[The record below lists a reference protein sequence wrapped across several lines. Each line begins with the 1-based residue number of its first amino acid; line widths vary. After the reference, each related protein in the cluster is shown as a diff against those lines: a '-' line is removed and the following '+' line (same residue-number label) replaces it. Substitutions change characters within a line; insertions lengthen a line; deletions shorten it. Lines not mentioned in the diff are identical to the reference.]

1 MTITVTATRV
11 LVLNSGSSSVKY
23 QLLDMRDASR
33 LAVGLVERIGEQT
46 SRLKHTCLTSG
57 GTREHTGPIAD
68 HDAAL
73 KAVAE
78 ELSRDGLGLDSPEL
92 AAIGHR
98 VVHGGMFFT
107 EPTVIDDEVL
117 TEIER
122 LIPVAP
128 LHNPA
133 NLTGIR
139 TAQGLRP
146 DLPQVAVFDTAF
158 HTTMPEP
165 AARYAIDPKIADR
178 HRIRRYGFHGTS
190 HAYVSRETARL
201 LGKNPSEVNV
211 IVLHLGNGASAS
223 AVERGRCVDTSMG
236 LTPLEGLVMGTRSG
250 DVDPAVI
257 FHLARVGDMSMDE
270 IDTLLNK
277 RSGLFGLCGDNDMR
291 EIRRRID
298 EGDEAAA
305 LAFDIYIH
313 RLKKYIGAYYAVLGK
328 VDAVAFTAGV
338 GENAAPVREAA
349 IAGLDG
355 LGLSVDPELN
365 AVRSGEARL
374 ISPGGARV
382 AVAVV
387 PTDEEL
393 EIATQTYALVGKNN

>member
-1 MTITVTATRV
+1 MTSNATRV
-11 LVLNSGSSSVKY
+11 LVLNSGSSSLKY
-23 QLLDMRDASR
+23 QLLDMADGAR
-33 LAVGLVERIGEQT
+33 LAAGLVERIGEET
-46 SRLKHTCLTSG
+46 SRLAHTPLASG
-57 GTREHTGPIAD
+57 GDKRERTGPIAD

-73 KAVAE
+73 QAVAA
-78 ELSRDGLGLDSPEL
+78 ELAADGLGLDSPEL

-98 VVHGGMFFT
+98 VVHGGSEFT
-107 EPTVIDDEVL
+107 EPTLITDEVVA
-117 TEIER
+117 EIER

-133 NLTGIR
+133 NITGIR
-139 TAQGLRP
+139 TARALRP

-158 HTTMPEP
+158 HTTMPES
-165 AARYAIDPKIADR
+165 AARYAIDTATADA
-178 HRIRRYGFHGTS
+178 HMIRRYGFHGTS
-190 HAYVSRETARL
+190 HAYVSRETAKL
-201 LGKNPSEVNV
+201 LGKAPEEVNV

-223 AVERGRCVDTSMG
+223 AVKGGRCVDTSMG

-250 DVDPAVI
+250 DLDPAVLL
-257 FHLARVGDMSMDE
+257 HLSRNAGMSVDE
-270 IDTLLNK
+270 IDSLLNK
-277 RSGLFGLCGDNDMR
+277 KSGLIGLCGDNDMR

-298 EGDEAAA
+298 EGDERAA
-305 LAFDIYIH
+305 LAFDIYVH

-349 IAGLDG
+349 VAGLEE
-355 LGLSVDPELN
+355 LGLVVDAGLN
-365 AVRSGEARL
+365 EIRSGEPRL
-374 ISPGGARV
+374 ISPEYARV

-393 EIATQTYALVGKNN
+393 EIATQAYALVSS